1 MSPRRTAL
9 SAQHLGSGRYR
20 LMVQEP
26 VTGPAAPL
34 TMPRDISVEPY
45 GDAPP
50 IRIESVAAPTPAA
63 PRGWSIVISVGD
75 GGSGP
80 VPARYRLSA
89 ADQPGWSAEIVLGSG
104 LWEEPSPI
112 PSGTA
117 LRPVNPNIDYTA
129 RDFDALR
136 TLILT
141 TVTRRVGTTIAPIT
155 VDEVVALIEE
165 MAYLGD
171 ALSYYEDAIA
181 TEAYL
186 STTRRRIS
194 VYRHAALLNYYI
206 GQGCSART
214 WIRVQPVDDG
224 TESFVLPAGTKL
236 LTALAAADSR
246 VDSRHLPQA
255 LSAQPLVFETVA
267 PVTVAPAGQTLLEL
281 DPATHPGKRLQA
293 GATSATVLAPP
304 AKVEPGELVL
314 LASTSDSAS
323 LLNAANVAGTVMRVQ
338 DVISADADGGRVTLT
353 WSPDDAPDAQGMP
366 AGDGDMY
373 LLRGNL
379 VIADH
384 GSTQPWRKLPAP
396 TAGLTYWP
404 LLPATGTTFALQSAA
419 DAAGPAA
426 GVLPPAA
433 GVGYPSAAAQLAAA
447 DSQPPLP
454 AVRVCEIGPE
464 LREWTVR
471 PSLLDSGPLA
481 LDFVVETEQ
490 DGTARLR
497 FGDNTNGMRPGV
509 GAELRV
515 CQRVGGGAAGNV
527 AAGSLR
533 HVCTDNPQVAGI
545 VQPVDASGG
554 ADPEPLESARQHA
567 PEQFRVNQRAI
578 LMSDYEQLAV
588 SLSAGQVV
596 DAAAELAS
604 DGAAP
609 VVTVH
614 IYPGS
619 WPGADAGLLDDVS
632 GALRQCQPLGVD
644 LRVLGAIPCPVTIE
658 LEVTLHPGTAVGLA
672 GQQIDS
678 AIQASLLAPGT
689 FAFGTS
695 LYRSAVVA
703 LVAAV
708 PGVADVTCLRFAF
721 TGEERRRR
729 EVLTPARGQ
738 ILRLDNDPRIPANGQ
753 ISYRLRGVR

>member
-1 MSPRRTAL
+1 MRPHRTAL

-20 LMVQEP
+20 LMVEEP
-26 VTGPAAPL
+26 ATGPAEPL
-34 TMPRDISVEPY
+34 TVPRNISVEAC
-45 GDAPP
+45 GDAPQ
-50 IRIESVAAPTPAA
+50 IQIESVAAPTPAA
-63 PRGWSIVISVGD
+63 PRRWSIAISAGD
-75 GGSGP
+75 GDSGP

-89 ADQPGWSAEIVLGSG
+89 ADRPGWSAEIVLGSG

-117 LRPVNPNIDYTA
+117 VRPVNPNIDYTA

-141 TVTRRVGTTIAPIT
+141 TVTRSVGTTVTPLT

-186 STTRRRIS
+186 STARRRIS
-194 VYRHAALLNYYI
+194 VYRHAALLNYYM

-214 WIRVQPVDDG
+214 WIRVQPVDDS

-236 LTALAAADSR
+236 LTALTAMDSR
-246 VDSRHLPQA
+246 VDSRRLPQA

-293 GATSATVLAPP
+293 GATSATVLVPP

-323 LLNAANVAGTVMRVQ
+323 LVSAAEVTGTVMRVQ
-338 DVISADADGGRVTLT
+338 DVTSAGGRVTLT
-353 WSPDDAPDAQGMP
+353 WGPDDAPDAQDLP
-366 AGDGDMY
+366 AGEGDMY

-384 GSTQPWRKLPAP
+384 GSTQPWHKLPAP
-396 TAGLTYWP
+396 AAGLAYWP

-419 DAAGPAA
+419 DVADPAA
-426 GVLPPAA
+426 PPTA
-433 GVGYPSAAAQLAAA
+433 GAGYLSAAAQLAAA
-447 DSQPPLP
+447 GSQSPLP

-464 LREWTVR
+464 LREWAVR

-481 LDFVVETEQ
+481 LDFVVEAEQ

-497 FGDNTNGMRPGV
+497 FGDNTNGMEPGV
-509 GAELRV
+509 GVELRV
-515 CQRVGGGAAGNV
+515 CQRAGGGAAGNV

-533 HVCTDNPQVAGI
+533 HVCTDNSQVFGI
-545 VQPVDASGG
+545 VQPVAACGG
-554 ADPEPLESARQHA
+554 ADPESLASARQRA

-578 LMSDYEQLAV
+578 LISDYEQLAV

-614 IYPGS
+614 IHTGS

-644 LRVLGAIPCPVTIE
+644 LRVLGAVPCPVTIE
-658 LEVTLHPGTAVGLA
+658 LEVTLDPGTAVGLA

-689 FAFGTS
+689 FAFGVS

-721 TGEERRRR
+721 TGAERGRR

-738 ILRLDNDPRIPANGQ
+738 ILRLDNNFRIPGNGQ

>member
-1 MSPRRTAL
+1 MRPRRTAL
-9 SAQHLGSGRYR
+9 SAAPLGAGRYR
-20 LMVQEP
+20 LTVEEP

-34 TMPRDISVEPY
+34 MVPRNISVEPC
-45 GDAPP
+45 GDAPQ
-50 IRIESVAAPTPAA
+50 IQVESVAAPTPAA
-63 PRGWSIVISVGD
+63 PRRWSIVISAGD
-75 GGSGP
+75 GDSGL

-89 ADQPGWSAEIVLGSG
+89 ADRPGWSAEIVLGSG

-129 RDFDALR
+129 RDFNALR

-141 TVTRRVGTTIAPIT
+141 TVTRRVGTTVTPLT

-186 STTRRRIS
+186 STARRRIS
-194 VYRHAALLNYYI
+194 VYRHAALLNYYM

-214 WIRVQPVDDG
+214 WIRVQPVDDS

-236 LTALAAADSR
+236 LTALAATDSR
-246 VDSRHLPQA
+246 VDSRRLPQA

-267 PVTVAPAGQTLLEL
+267 PVTVAPASQTLLEL

-323 LLNAANVAGTVMRVQ
+323 LVSAADVTGTVMRVQ
-338 DVISADADGGRVTLT
+338 DVTSADGGRVTLT
-353 WSPDDAPDAQGMP
+353 WSPGDAPDAQGLP

-384 GSTQPWRKLPAP
+384 GSTQPWRELPAP
-396 TAGLTYWP
+396 AAGLAYWP

-419 DAAGPAA
+419 DVADPAA
-426 GVLPPAA
+426 PPTA
-433 GVGYPSAAAQLAAA
+433 GVGYLSAADQLAAA
-447 DSQPPLP
+447 GSQSPLP

-481 LDFVVETEQ
+481 LDFVVEAEQ

-497 FGDNTNGMRPGV
+497 FGDNTNGMQPGV
-509 GAELRV
+509 GVELRV
-515 CQRVGGGAAGNV
+515 CQRVGGGEAGNV

-533 HVCTDNPQVAGI
+533 HVCADSPLVAGI
-545 VQPVDASGG
+545 VQPVDACGG
-554 ADPEPLESARQHA
+554 TDPESLASARQHA

-588 SLSAGQVV
+588 SLSGGQVV

-614 IYPGS
+614 IHTGS

-644 LRVLGAIPCPVTIE
+644 LRVLGAVPCPVTIE
-658 LEVTLHPGTAVGLA
+658 LEVTLDPGTAVGLA

-678 AIQASLLAPGT
+678 AILASLLAPGT
-689 FAFGTS
+689 FAFGVS

-721 TGEERRRR
+721 TGEERGRR

-738 ILRLDNDPRIPANGQ
+738 ILRLDNNPRVPRNGQ
-753 ISYRLRGVR
+753 ITYRLRGVR